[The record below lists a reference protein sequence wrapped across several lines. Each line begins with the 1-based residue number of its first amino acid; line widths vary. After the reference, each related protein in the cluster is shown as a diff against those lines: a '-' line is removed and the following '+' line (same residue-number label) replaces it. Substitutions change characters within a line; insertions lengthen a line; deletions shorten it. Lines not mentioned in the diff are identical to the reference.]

1 MNKFLSILLV
11 ITCLLTLGACG
22 VKDNGAKPY
31 LIGKVVELKEET
43 MLIEVTDKG
52 NCGVGV
58 GDPIYVST
66 EKIVGVLDNDRKA
79 VTDNYLRI
87 EFDGVFLESSPA
99 QLHQIYK
106 VEITNENGEVLE

>member
-1 MNKFLSILLV
+1 MNKFLSTILI

-66 EKIVGVLDNDRKA
+66 EKIVGVLANDRKA

-87 EFDGVFLESSPA
+87 EFDGAIMETYPLKLGEIFR
-99 QLHQIYK
+99 ID
-106 VEITNENGEVLE
+106 ITNAKGESIE